1 MKKLFAIA
9 LTAAMVMS
17 MASVAFAADD
27 EPEDDLRV
35 VGLSGG
41 YQKVDDDVMLP
52 NAGSWSEK
60 IPYGETVYFQLL
72 CENNPDSENKEAVTD
87 SDYVKS
93 TSIKASW
100 DMNGSAIAKV
110 EIVKKKDQAHGE
122 YTYYLAITGKD
133 STTTADTDVSGK
145 ITLKK
150 SGKYGFDEFDKTI
163 DLTYGYKNH
172 GANELL
178 IEKDPA
184 IWEFET
190 GEGAED
196 DEFEFAEWD
205 GAYFTV
211 DTQGQGKI
219 VVAADVKYNADIASK
234 YPTANI
240 DFFNGNGA
248 SFNKIGELFLPA
260 DVDTHIYAVN
270 ADGTLSAV
278 KATYD
283 EYEEGWRVKTRTLG
297 KYLISD
303 VELKTSVPTVT
314 PGEDADGTVDGTVEP
329 TVPSNPSTG
338 ARA

>member
-17 MASVAFAADD
+17 MASVAFAASD
-27 EPEDDLRV
+27 P
-35 VGLSGG
+35 
-41 YQKVDDDVMLP
+41 VDDSKKV
-52 NAGSWSEK
+52 AGFSDGYAKLSDNEVQGGGWSSGK
-60 IPYGETVYFQLL
+60 VPYGKTIYYKLL
-72 CENNPDSENKEAVTD
+72 NSAGEGVSD

-93 TSIKASW
+93 TSIKATW
-100 DMNGSAIAKV
+100 DMNGSAVSKL
-110 EIVKKKDQAHGE
+110 EIVKKKEAASGE
-122 YTYYLAITGKD
+122 YYYYLAITGKD
-133 STTTADTDVSGK
+133 STTTADTDVTGK

-150 SGKYGFDEFDKTI
+150 SGKYGFEEVKRDIGF
-163 DLTYGYKNH
+163 TYGYTNH
-172 GANELL
+172 YNKDSQSVDSME

-184 IWEFET
+184 VWEFKEDS
-190 GEGAED
+190 GSED
-196 DEFEFAEWD
+196 DEFTFKEWD
-205 GAYFTV
+205 EAYFTV
-211 DTQGQGKI
+211 NTSGQGKI
-219 VVAADVKYNADIASK
+219 VLAADVTYNADIASK

-240 DFFNGNGA
+240 DFFNGNGS

-260 DVDTHIYAVN
+260 DADTHVYALN

-283 EYEEGWRVKTRTLG
+283 EYEEGWKIKTRTLG

-303 VELKTSVPTVT
+303 VELKTNVPVVT
-314 PGEDADGTVDGTVEP
+314 PGDEGTVEP

>member
-27 EPEDDLRV
+27 KPNDDYKV
-35 VGLSGG
+35 MGLSEG
-41 YQKVDDDVMLP
+41 YQKIDDDVMLP
-52 NAGSWSEK
+52 DAGSWNEK
-60 IPYGETVYFQLL
+60 IPYGETVYFQLVAQN
-72 CENNPDSENKEAVTD
+72 EEPVTD

-110 EIVKKKDQAHGE
+110 EIVKKKGSDGE

-163 DLTYGYKNH
+163 DLTYGYYNNKND
-172 GANELL
+172 NLV

-314 PGEDADGTVDGTVEP
+314 PGEDADDTVDGTVEP

>member
-27 EPEDDLRV
+27 DVDPAKKVAGLSTGWQRV
-35 VGLSGG
+35 VENEI
-41 YQKVDDDVMLP
+41 VDSKW
-52 NAGSWSEK
+52 AGTDK
-60 IPYGETVYFQLL
+60 IPYGKTVYFQLL
-72 CENNPDSENKEAVTD
+72 TNSDGAVTD

-93 TSIKASW
+93 MSIKANW
-100 DMNGSAIAKV
+100 DMNGSAVSKL
-110 EIVKKKDQAHGE
+110 EIVKKKVASTGD
-122 YTYYLAITGKD
+122 YRYYLAITGKD
-133 STTTADTDVSGK
+133 STTTADTDVTGK

-150 SGKYGFDEFDKTI
+150 SGKYGTEEDVEV
-163 DLTYGYKNH
+163 DLGFTYGYYN
-172 GANELL
+172 NLNNDMT
-178 IEKDPA
+178 ITDTPM
-184 IWEFET
+184 IWEFKDDT
-190 GEGAED
+190 GSED
-196 DEFEFAEWD
+196 DEFDFEEWD

-211 DTQGQGKI
+211 NTSGQGKI
-219 VVAADVKYNADIASK
+219 VLAADVDYNADIASK

-240 DFFNGNGA
+240 DFFNGNGS

-283 EYEEGWRVKTRTLG
+283 EYEEGWRIKTRTLG
-297 KYLISD
+297 TYLISD

-314 PGEDADGTVDGTVEP
+314 PGEDGTVDGTVEP

-338 ARA
+338 AKA